1 MKIVGITYMTGTVEM
16 VLKNDSCLLNNSKP
30 LFVPEW
36 TEDLRATRCLVLR
49 VSRLGKCVEERFAD
63 RYYDAV
69 AFGMDFVAW
78 DVIQR
83 ARSEGHSWTEAL
95 GFDYSLAVGSWMEQ
109 VPEGDW
115 TVSPEQAIAMVSSRM
130 TIRQGDLIYI
140 TAKCPPQPVQRE
152 QVLQIDQDGETKLF
166 CRIK

>member
-1 MKIVGITYMTGTVEM
+1 MKIVGITYMTGAVEM

-130 TIRQGDLIYI
+130 TIRQGDWVYVALD
-140 TAKCPPQPVQRE
+140 TEPKPVHKE
-152 QVLQIDQDGETKLF
+152 EVLRKKIDGEDVLYCK
-166 CRIK
+166 IK